1 MVGNSGAEMIIQRKN
16 EDGKLISKK
25 ASITLA
31 ATFLTLIFG
40 SWVMW
45 VSAQTVENKDQDTK
59 INAKHKTIESTL
71 VALNENMEQLLKLT
85 GEIKSEQMQTN
96 LNLVNLKDNLDVHE
110 TADIKRDDKAEDR
123 IRELERHR

>member
-1 MVGNSGAEMIIQRKN
+1 
-16 EDGKLISKK
+16 
-25 ASITLA
+25 
-31 ATFLTLIFG
+31 
-40 SWVMW
+40 MW

>member
-1 MVGNSGAEMIIQRKN
+1 MIIQRKN